1 MVLYSPFKPL
11 QKHLLNIL
19 INYNTMKKL
28 ILVAALTLAAN
39 SAFAEAPKAQAKAAA
54 PVAAKTAEVKTTEAK
69 TTEAKTTEVK
79 AEVAAPVAKK
89 RHSSRR
95 SHVEAPK
102 ADAAAPA
109 VDAAAKK

>member
-54 PVAAKTAEVKTTEAK
+54 PVAAKTTEVK

>member
-69 TTEAKTTEVK
+69 TTEVK